1 MPFMLNRDEIKSLG
15 IIADGTVQNFRAA
28 SYDVRVGTITAV
40 ESQSPVRLIEGEFYS
55 IPPQGMVEVTSFET
69 VKMPKEIAG
78 YASVKTGL
86 SRRELLAL
94 NTGIIDPSY
103 EGPVSAVMV
112 NFGRTPF
119 SLHRHDVFLRLTFHR
134 YDPPADFE
142 ALQPVDRQDFVRE
155 RKKEVAERF
164 SSSFLDITGHIAE
177 AARGAFWRY
186 LPAIAII
193 VGFVALL
200 VTSVTFGVTLGVTYW
215 HTEAMS
221 KDQLKAEL
229 GSYFRNRE
237 LDSYKRRLADLEK
250 RERDLEAKSAAVS
263 HGELRP
269 AAPNQPPKEGE
280 HK

>member
-1 MPFMLNRDEIKSLG
+1 
-15 IIADGTVQNFRAA
+15 
-28 SYDVRVGTITAV
+28 
-40 ESQSPVRLIEGEFYS
+40 
-55 IPPQGMVEVTSFET
+55 
-69 VKMPKEIAG
+69 
-78 YASVKTGL
+78 
-86 SRRELLAL
+86 LAL

-229 GSYFRNRE
+229 GSYFRNGE

-250 RERDLEAKSAAVS
+250 RERDLELIALYHDIGMAMPKDRDKAPMLKATIVRLPVDLLRRAKIAAVERDS
-263 HGELRP
+263 SLQQLIT
-269 AAPNQPPKEGE
+269 AAIEDYLKKGGNR
-280 HK
+280 